1 MNYKEAFCVLE
12 IDIDNVEFKDI
23 TLDYLK
29 KKYHKSALQ
38 NHPDKNGNTPESND
52 KFKIIKES

>member
-29 KKYHKSALQ
+29 KKFERDEK
-38 NHPDKNGNTPESND
+38 
-52 KFKIIKES
+52 